1 MRVKVSCVNFIEA
14 LCERL
19 RISRFSHLAALLL
32 AFSSPEPVVL
42 GHVVGK
48 RGRLQI
54 KPSGSGDENVL
65 LDARVRIHSP
75 HALILEKETCLE
87 KATAHRLLSSG

>member
-1 MRVKVSCVNFIEA
+1 MKDCASLVSGTSR
-14 LCERL
+14 LCCSH
-19 RISRFSHLAALLL
+19 SRPQ
-32 AFSSPEPVVL
+32 SPSFL